1 MNLVYSTPTRMVQ
14 TVYSAQNSPRMAF
27 PFSQKPTPL
36 VKNTLYYSPN
46 PTNPVH
52 ASFKTQRNS
61 SLSTNYAS
69 ENHRFLTQAAE
80 SKDDYPKKEE
90 NYQKTISFLKNK
102 MEEIL
107 KENGN
112 LNQIIRKFQNG
123 GVELHKS
130 TGELESQINFLMRE
144 NERLSCLSQNQQ
156 FYKEIEA
163 FNEEK
168 ALCQAK
174 IDELHEK
181 LTLIFEDNDKLS
193 SVLREREEDFEK
205 LQRVYERETRLRVD
219 IEKKYE
225 SLLAGKEPPSDPS
238 SKSSDLLTE
247 NRRLKEFLNE
257 QQRVS
262 KDLEGKIEMLIH
274 ENEKINAS
282 YQQKIEQLRE
292 FSLANQSLNEEN
304 QKLNEILTLKL
315 REMEEIQQENE
326 RIYNELDNN
335 TQKDNVIID
344 LEKKV
349 EILLAENGKL
359 HAIIEEKLR
368 DYEGNS
374 NLQERFLVLADEKNK
389 LQMML
394 NKKNEAELYWKRKF
408 EEIEGKIKV
417 LFFQTNAP
425 GGGV

>member
-27 PFSQKPTPL
+27 PFSQKPNPL
-36 VKNTLYYSPN
+36 VKNSLYYSPN
-46 PTNPVH
+46 PTNPIH
-52 ASFKTQRNS
+52 ASFKTQRNP
-61 SLSTNYAS
+61 SLSNNIPS
-69 ENHRFLTQAAE
+69 ENPRFLTQASE
-80 SKDDYPKKEE
+80 PKEDFPQKEE
-90 NYQKTISFLKNK
+90 NYLKTINFLKTK
-102 MEEIL
+102 MDEVL
-107 KENGN
+107 KENSN

-123 GVELHKS
+123 GVELHRS
-130 TGELESQINFLMRE
+130 TGELESQINFLIRE

-193 SVLREREEDFEK
+193 TVLREREEDFEK
-205 LQRVYERETRLRVD
+205 LQRIYERETRLRVD

-225 SLLAGKEPPSDPS
+225 SLLAGKDPNMDGV
-238 SKSSDLLTE
+238 KSNDNIVNE
-247 NRRLKEFLNE
+247 NRRLKEFLQE
-257 QQRVS
+257 QQRIS
-262 KDLEGKIEMLIH
+262 KDLEGKVEMLIQ
-274 ENEKINAS
+274 ENEKLNGS
-282 YQQKIEQLRE
+282 FQQKVEQIRE
-292 FSLANQSLNEEN
+292 YSVVNKSLNEDN
-304 QKLNEILTLKL
+304 QKLNEILTMKL
-315 REMEEIQQENE
+315 REIEEIQGENE
-326 RIYNELDNN
+326 RLYNGMENN
-335 TQKDNVIID
+335 RQKDEVIGD

-368 DYEGNS
+368 DFEGNS
-374 NLQERFLVLADEKNK
+374 NLQQRFLVLADEKNK

-425 GGGV
+425 GVV

>member
-36 VKNTLYYSPN
+36 IKNSLYYSPN
-46 PTNPVH
+46 PTNPIH
-52 ASFKTQRNS
+52 ASFKTQRNP
-61 SLSTNYAS
+61 SLSNNILS
-69 ENHRFLTQAAE
+69 ENPRFLTQASE
-80 SKDDYPKKEE
+80 PKDDFSKKEE
-90 NYQKTISFLKNK
+90 NYLKTIDFLKTK
-102 MEEIL
+102 MDEIL
-107 KENGN
+107 KENSN

-123 GVELHKS
+123 GVELHRS
-130 TGELESQINFLMRE
+130 TGELESQINFLIRE
-144 NERLSCLSQNQQ
+144 NERLSCLSQNQH

-193 SVLREREEDFEK
+193 TVLREREEDFEK
-205 LQRVYERETRLRVD
+205 LQRIYERETRLRVD

-225 SLLAGKEPPSDPS
+225 GLLAGKEPNMDGV
-238 SKSSDLLTE
+238 KSNDHLINE
-247 NRRLKEFLNE
+247 NRRLKEFLQE
-257 QQRVS
+257 QQMTS
-262 KDLEGKIEMLIH
+262 KDLEGKVEMLIQ
-274 ENEKINAS
+274 ENEKLNGS
-282 YQQKIEQLRE
+282 FQQKVDQIRE
-292 FSLANQSLNEEN
+292 YSLVNKSLNEEN
-304 QKLNEILTLKL
+304 QKLNEILTMKL
-315 REMEEIQQENE
+315 REIEEIQGENE
-326 RIYNELDNN
+326 RLYNEMENN
-335 TQKDNVIID
+335 RQKDEVIGD

-368 DYEGNS
+368 DFEGNS
-374 NLQERFLVLADEKNK
+374 NLQQRFLVLADEKNK

-417 LFFQTNAP
+417 LFFQTNTP
-425 GGGV
+425 GGVV

>member
-36 VKNTLYYSPN
+36 IKNSLYYSPN
-46 PTNPVH
+46 PTNPIH
-52 ASFKTQRNS
+52 ASFKTQRNP
-61 SLSTNYAS
+61 SLSNNILS
-69 ENHRFLTQAAE
+69 ENPRFLTQASE
-80 SKDDYPKKEE
+80 PKDDFSKKEE
-90 NYQKTISFLKNK
+90 NYLKTIDFLKTK
-102 MEEIL
+102 MDEIL
-107 KENGN
+107 KENSN
-112 LNQIIRKFQNG
+112 LNQIILKFQNG
-123 GVELHKS
+123 GVELHRS
-130 TGELESQINFLMRE
+130 TGELESQINFLIRE
-144 NERLSCLSQNQQ
+144 NERLSCLSQNQH

-193 SVLREREEDFEK
+193 TVLREREEDFEK
-205 LQRVYERETRLRVD
+205 LQRIYERETRLRVD

-225 SLLAGKEPPSDPS
+225 GLLAGKEPNMDGV
-238 SKSSDLLTE
+238 KSNDHLINE
-247 NRRLKEFLNE
+247 NRRLKEFLQE
-257 QQRVS
+257 QQMTS
-262 KDLEGKIEMLIH
+262 KDLEGKVEMLIQ
-274 ENEKINAS
+274 ENEKLNGS
-282 YQQKIEQLRE
+282 FQQKVDQIRE
-292 FSLANQSLNEEN
+292 YSLVNKSLNEEN
-304 QKLNEILTLKL
+304 QKLNEILTMKL
-315 REMEEIQQENE
+315 REIEEIQGENE
-326 RIYNELDNN
+326 RLYNEMENN
-335 TQKDNVIID
+335 RQKDEVIGD

-368 DYEGNS
+368 DFEGNS
-374 NLQERFLVLADEKNK
+374 NLQQRFLVLADEKNK

-417 LFFQTNAP
+417 LFFQTNTP
-425 GGGV
+425 GGVV